1 MNNKFQRI
9 LKNKILRFFCVILLE
24 VICLITAGVAYVLI
38 TNEYSIELNIE
49 DGQVIRIEYG
59 SGDTLPVV
67 KAVYKGTILKRE
79 GIQVEVVQDKEV
91 DFEQIGT
98 YTIIYTA
105 EYKNTKTEAAI
116 TVQVEDNL
124 PPVIEL
130 VSDEGHITSPISVYE
145 EEGYSAVDNYDG
157 DITKNVIREEKD
169 GVVYYK
175 VSDSSGNV
183 AETTRN
189 IIYKDVVLP
198 VLTLNGD
205 TVVKLDVGTTFVE
218 PGYVAVDD
226 CDGDITHK
234 VEVKGTVNS
243 NELGTYNLVY
253 SVKDSYGNTADVTRS
268 VIVGDYIAPQIT
280 LNGNKRQYICIG
292 SKYLDMGCHA
302 LDNYDGD
309 VTSQV
314 SVSGDVDTSKTGYY
328 TIKYQVKDSSG
339 NIGTVNRDIYVYEKQ
354 IEENVVNPGNKVIY
368 LTFDDGP
375 GRYTEK
381 LLKILDKY
389 GVKATFFVTNQQPKY
404 KYLIG
409 RAYSKGHT
417 IALHTYSHNYS
428 IYTDEKTYYKDLKM
442 IEDICIEQTGVKPGI
457 VRFPGGSSN
466 AVSKKYCTGIM
477 TALGESI
484 SYHGY
489 LYCDWNVSS
498 GDANGTLSTEQVVNN
513 VINGIKRKNVSVVLQ
528 HDIYDYSVN
537 AVEEII
543 MWGLSN
549 GYTFLP
555 LTETSPMIHHNI
567 CN

>member
-157 DITKNVIREEKD
+157 DITDNVVREEKD
-169 GVVYYK
+169 GIVSYK
-175 VSDSSGNV
+175 VSDSSGNI
-183 AETTRN
+183 AEVRRT

-198 VLTLNGD
+198 TLTLKGEK
-205 TVVKLDVGTTFVE
+205 VVKLDVGTTFVD
-218 PGYVAVDD
+218 PGYIAVDD
-226 CDGDITHK
+226 CDGDITHT
-234 VEVKGTVNS
+234 VEVQGTVNS
-243 NELGTYNLVY
+243 NELGTYHLVY
-253 SVKDSYGNTADVTRS
+253 SVKDSYGNTSVVTRS
-268 VIVGDYIAPQIT
+268 VVVSDCIAPQIS
-280 LNGNKRQYICIG
+280 LNGSKRQYVHIG
-292 SKYLDMGCHA
+292 SEYFEMGCHA

-314 SVSGDVDTSKTGYY
+314 SVSGTVDTSKAGYY
-328 TIKYQVKDSSG
+328 TIEYQVKDSSG
-339 NIGTVNRDIYVYEKQ
+339 NIGTISRDVYVYAKQ
-354 IEENVVNPGNKVIY
+354 MKANIVNPGNKVVY

-375 GRYTEK
+375 GKYTEK
-381 LLKILDKY
+381 LLGILDKY
-389 GVKATFFVTNQQPKY
+389 GVKATFFVTNQHPEY

-409 RAYSKGHT
+409 KAYSQGHT
-417 IALHTYSHNYS
+417 IALHTYSHDYS
-428 IYTDEKTYYKDLKM
+428 IYTNEMTYYEDLQM
-442 IEDICIEQTGVKPGI
+442 IEDICIEQTGVKPNI
-457 VRFPGGSSN
+457 MRFPGGSSN
-466 AVSKKYCTGIM
+466 AVSKRYCTGIM
-477 TALGESI
+477 SALSESM

-489 LYCDWNVSS
+489 LYCDWNVVS
-498 GDANGTLSTEQVVNN
+498 GDAGGSLSAEQVVNN
-513 VINGIKRKNVSVVLQ
+513 VINGIKGKDISVVLQ
-528 HDIYDYSVN
+528 HDIYDFSVN

-543 MWGLSN
+543 MWGLAN

-555 LTETSPMIHHNI
+555 LTETSPMVHHSV